1 MRQQL
6 DLIMFDLDGTLAN
19 TGRDI
24 AAAVNYV
31 RRSLGLGSLT
41 APEILRHL
49 GLGLEFLIR
58 GVLPPTHEQFIS
70 YAGEIFLD
78 YYRDHLLDTTV
89 LYPHVI
95 ETLDHY
101 AGKKK
106 AVISNKPT
114 QATIAILDGLGIQSR
129 FDMVLGANSTQRKK
143 PHAEPLNHVLEHV
156 KVAPRKALM
165 VGDDRPDIE
174 AGKSAGVHTCGVTY
188 GLGSKVG
195 MLQAGPDRV
204 IDDLLELRDYY
215 V

>member
-1 MRQQL
+1 MRQEL

-24 AAAVNYV
+24 AAAVNHV

-58 GVLPPTHEQFIS
+58 GVLPPTHQHLVGQASEMFLS
-70 YAGEIFLD
+70 YYAE
-78 YYRDHLLDTTV
+78 HWLDTTV

-114 QATIAILDGLGIQSR
+114 PATIAILDGLGIRSR
-129 FDMVLGANSTQRKK
+129 FDMVLGANSTPRKK
-143 PHAEPLNHVLEHV
+143 PSPEPLQHVLTV
-156 KVAPRKALM
+156 LGVAPERALM

-174 AGKSAGVHTCGVTY
+174 AGKSAGVQTVGVSY
-188 GLGSKVG
+188 GLGNQQNL
-195 MLQAGPDRV
+195 MRANPDL
-204 IDDLLELRDYY
+204 IIADLLELKDHYR
-215 V
+215 